1 MGAATKTMTRA
12 PGSAEAMV
20 ERIIAGGSKS
30 GAEALKDLRAAFPDS
45 PLSLREFGANGT
57 DASLIARRSVAAA
70 GSFDRINPSERVN
83 DALGRNI
90 QGLISTS

>member
-1 MGAATKTMTRA
+1 MGAATKTMTRG

-45 PLSLREFGANGT
+45 PLSLR
-57 DASLIARRSVAAA
+57 VAALA
-70 GSFDRINPSERVN
+70 RQLNGPGLAHF
-83 DALGRNI
+83 
-90 QGLISTS
+90 QG

>member
-1 MGAATKTMTRA
+1 MGAATKTMTGA

-45 PLSLREFGANGT
+45 PLSLR
-57 DASLIARRSVAAA
+57 VAALA
-70 GSFDRINPSERVN
+70 
-83 DALGRNI
+83 ALARQLDGPGLTHF
-90 QGLISTS
+90 QG